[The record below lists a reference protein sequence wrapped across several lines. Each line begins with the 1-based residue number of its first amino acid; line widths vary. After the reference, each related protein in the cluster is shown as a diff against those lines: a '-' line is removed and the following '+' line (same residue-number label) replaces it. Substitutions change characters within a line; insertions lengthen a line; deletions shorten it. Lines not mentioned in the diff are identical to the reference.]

1 MDEKLIRIIGL
12 IAGVMT
18 TSSLIP
24 QLIKTLKTKEAEDVS
39 PYMFWMLVTGT
50 GLWTYYGVLRDDL
63 PIIIF
68 NAFSVILNIFM
79 LVLRNIYGKNS
90 NID

>member
-18 TSSLIP
+18 TASLIP

-63 PIIIF
+63 PLIIF
-68 NAFSVILNIFM
+68 NAFSVTLNIFM
-79 LVLRNIYGKNS
+79 LILRKLYTKRT
-90 NID
+90 